1 MLVTVKLFAT
11 LTRFKSGVKAGN
23 PFEMN
28 LSDTATAKEI
38 IDILQIPDDEI
49 HIVFVNNVIE
59 APSVKLQAGDVIG
72 IFPPV
77 GGG

>member
-11 LTRFKSGVKAGN
+11 LTRFKSGVKAGHSFDMDL
-23 PFEMN
+23 P
-28 LSDTATAKEI
+28 DTATAQEI
-38 IDILQIPDDEI
+38 IDRLKIPVEEI
-49 HIVFVNNVIE
+49 HIVFVNNVIQ
-59 APSVKLQAGDVIG
+59 APSVKLQAGDVVG

>member
-11 LTRFKSGVKAGN
+11 LTRFKRDTRAGKA
-23 PFEMN
+23 FEVDLPDN
-28 LSDTATAKEI
+28 ATVSDLVDHLKIPIEETHI
-38 IDILQIPDDEI
+38 IFI
-49 HIVFVNNVIE
+49 NNIIQE
-59 APSVKLQAGDVIG
+59 PGSPLNAGDVIG